1 MIERNESEI
10 EYVDMT
16 QAIKSDIFT
25 NGDYKEATISNIG
38 RFLEVPNFH
47 EFRAEAI
54 KRLSFESYD
63 EEYVEEANM
72 IKKLKPK
79 F

>member
-1 MIERNESEI
+1 MIERNKSEI

-16 QAIKSDIFT
+16 PTIKNDTFA

-38 RFLEVPNFH
+38 RFLEMPNYH

-54 KRLSFESYD
+54 KRLAFESFN
-63 EEYVEEANM
+63 EKCTEEANM

-79 F
+79 V